1 MKAVSPSGMSDADLL
16 DDLMGEVADSAAD
29 CTIAFLRDQPPT
41 MSDEN
46 TDHVLDKHI
55 MGEVV
60 MSESTFPAAPLVR
73 PYKLLV
79 AAAVAVAAAA
89 WSAMMRLAA
98 KSSDVPRIGRIPL
111 RRVPAVDA
119 APKSL
124 LAAARRSALAV
135 PAVAQFVAPSGFER
149 RRTGDSPPPGAR

>member
-1 MKAVSPSGMSDADLL
+1 MVVRKAGKPRLASVFQRALL

-29 CTIAFLRDQPPT
+29 CFIAFLRDQPPT

-73 PYKLLV
+73 PPMMVPNLMASSHLG
-79 AAAVAVAAAA
+79 AASAAVAPGAPDGAAAA
-89 WSAMMRLAA
+89 ACQGSLAGFAEPGTTSCSSVVWRQLSLEAGSA
-98 KSSDVPRIGRIPL
+98 
-111 RRVPAVDA
+111 
-119 APKSL
+119 
-124 LAAARRSALAV
+124 RSA
-135 PAVAQFVAPSGFER
+135 
-149 RRTGDSPPPGAR
+149 

>member
-60 MSESTFPAAPLVR
+60 MSDSTFPAAPLVR
-73 PYKLLV
+73 PPVMLPPVLAHTSTCAETLITTASPSDFVRVSPTVATSLV
-79 AAAVAVAAAA
+79 
-89 WSAMMRLAA
+89 
-98 KSSDVPRIGRIPL
+98 
-111 RRVPAVDA
+111 
-119 APKSL
+119 
-124 LAAARRSALAV
+124 
-135 PAVAQFVAPSGFER
+135 
-149 RRTGDSPPPGAR
+149 T

>member
-1 MKAVSPSGMSDADLL
+1 MKAMSPSGMSDADLL

-60 MSESTFPAAPLVR
+60 MSEYTFPAAPLVR
-73 PYKLLV
+73 PPMMVRNLMASSPLG
-79 AAAVAVAAAA
+79 AASAAVAPGAPDGAAAA
-89 WSAMMRLAA
+89 ACQGSLAGFPGTTSGSSVVWRQLSLEAGSA
-98 KSSDVPRIGRIPL
+98 
-111 RRVPAVDA
+111 
-119 APKSL
+119 
-124 LAAARRSALAV
+124 RSA
-135 PAVAQFVAPSGFER
+135 
-149 RRTGDSPPPGAR
+149 